1 MKEVTS
7 KDRENELRQL
17 IDKVSSQ
24 PNRSW
29 SDERKRIAVLQT
41 QLASEHAAA

>member
-1 MKEVTS
+1 MQETTR

-17 IDKVSSQ
+17 IDKVSAQ

-29 SDERKRIAVLQT
+29 TDERKRIGVLQT
-41 QLASEHAAA
+41 QLASQHAAA

>member
-1 MKEVTS
+1 MQETTR

-17 IDKVSSQ
+17 IAKVTGQ

-29 SDERKRIAVLQT
+29 TDERKRIAVLQT

>member
-1 MKEVTS
+1 MQETTR

-17 IDKVSSQ
+17 IDKVTAQ

-29 SDERKRIAVLQT
+29 TDERKRIAVLQT
-41 QLASEHAAA
+41 QLASQQAAA

>member
-1 MKEVTS
+1 MQETTR

-17 IDKVSSQ
+17 IAKVSGQ

-29 SDERKRIAVLQT
+29 SEERKRIAVLQA